1 MRLSCTLAAV
11 LSCAM
16 PGMTRRQYAT
26 RIMRLRL
33 LCGFNTGGLGPS
45 PRGGPRRRSKAG
57 PSTTETTANEPAADS
72 FVLHFVHDQGAAVF
86 WRHDRGQPVVDR
98 QPVCLGSRA
107 VNQQPGD
114 FHSGWR
120 DHRPEYRPAVS
131 KHQPGPLDDAHRRR
145 VRLSPLY
152 TELKP

>member
-57 PSTTETTANEPAADS
+57 PSPTETKANEPAADS
-72 FVLHFVHDQGAAVF
+72 FVLDFVRDQRAGAFWPDDAVQPLG
-86 WRHDRGQPVVDR
+86 DRDLASV
-98 QPVCLGSRA
+98 GSRA
-107 VNQQPGD
+107 AIQSPGH
-114 FHSGWR
+114 F
-120 DHRPEYRPAVS
+120 
-131 KHQPGPLDDAHRRR
+131 
-145 VRLSPLY
+145 
-152 TELKP
+152 